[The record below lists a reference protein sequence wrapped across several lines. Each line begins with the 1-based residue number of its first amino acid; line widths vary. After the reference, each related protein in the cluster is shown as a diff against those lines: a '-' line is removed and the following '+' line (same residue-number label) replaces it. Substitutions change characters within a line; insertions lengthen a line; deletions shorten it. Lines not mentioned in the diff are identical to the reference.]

1 MATIEK
7 WAPLPQ
13 FDVLE
18 RSHRRFFDHVGMS
31 PVSRRRLTCTADDE
45 LILELEVPGFD
56 ASSLARCTQKSAR
69 PESTTG
75 RYIR

>member
-18 RSHRRFFDHVGMS
+18 RSHRRFFDHVGM
-31 PVSRRRLTCTADDE
+31 VSGVTPAAD
-45 LILELEVPGFD
+45 VYG
-56 ASSLARCTQKSAR
+56 
-69 PESTTG
+69 G
-75 RYIR
+75 